1 MKKKLI
7 PAYVKFIFWNFLA
20 LMLSLWVLRIIF
32 WQFSI
37 HLGDNVPYQDVKKA
51 LLLGARFDV
60 RLALIV
66 TFPLHFYILIVG
78 NSYFRNKWYHR
89 LAGNYMAIT
98 YLILALFYLYDFGYF
113 AYIGSRLDASVMR
126 FTNNPWISLKMLW
139 ENYHVIW
146 GLIGLII
153 LYTVVYKATF
163 RLYKKCK
170 PKNFIPSKTQRI
182 VFAVLTVLAMSGGIY
197 NSTSH
202 YPLRWSEAMFSKY
215 HDVNQLALN
224 PVLFFF
230 DSFKFRKS
238 GFEIDKTKT
247 YYDTMAKYL
256 ALANPDK
263 DALNFTREI
272 KLKHTDKKPN
282 IVIVMLESVG
292 APVLGY
298 FNNPMQGT
306 PTLDSLMRHSLA
318 FDNHFVHRV
327 GTARSVYAS
336 LTGLPDVM
344 DVKTASRNPKA
355 IDQKT
360 IINQFTAYDKY
371 YFLGGSANW
380 ANIRAVFNTSID
392 DLTIYEEGS
401 YPKESRD
408 DVWGIDDYKLFKE
421 ADVILKGLNKKD
433 KPFLAYIQTAT
444 NHRPFTVPDELESFK
459 PLQEDEVDMEKLAT
473 SGFVGLDQLNALRY
487 LDFNL
492 KKFLERAK
500 KSGYY
505 DNTIFVF
512 YGDHN
517 TSMKPYHHMKRN
529 EYELGLGQLHT
540 PLIIHAPKYVQDT
553 IIHKPVGLIDM
564 MPILASVSNATDSY
578 KNYTLGKNQLITD
591 TNYSF
596 YYHNQFGGMG
606 LNIVSDKYLYAVS
619 RDDASKKFLYA
630 LSDVKLN
637 NLALKKP
644 IITAKLDSLA
654 QGFYESTRYL
664 YYNNKKN

>member
-1 MKKKLI
+1 MKKKII
-7 PAYVKFIFWNFLA
+7 PAYVKFIFWNFFIL
-20 LMLSLWVLRIIF
+20 LLFLWVLRLVF

-37 HLGDNVPYQDVKKA
+37 SLGDNVPYQDVKNA
-51 LLLGARFDV
+51 LLLGARFDT
-60 RLALIV
+60 RLALIA
-66 TFPLHFYILIVG
+66 TFPLHIYVLIIG
-78 NSYFRNKWYHR
+78 NAYFRNKWYHR

-98 YLILALFYLYDFGYF
+98 YLIISLFYLYDFGYF
-113 AYIGSRLDASVMR
+113 SYIGSRLDASVLR
-126 FTNNPWISLKMLW
+126 FVNNPWISLKMLW

-146 GLIGLII
+146 GLIGLAV
-153 LYTVVYKATF
+153 LYTIIYKATF

-170 PKNFIPSKTQRI
+170 PKNFIPSKTQKITFII
-182 VFAVLTVLAMSGGIY
+182 VTVLAISAGIY

-202 YPLRWSEAMFSKY
+202 YPLRWSQAVFSKY

-238 GFEIDKTKT
+238 GFEKEKTQA
-247 YYDTMAKYL
+247 YYPTMAQYL
-256 ALANPDK
+256 DVTNPDK
-263 DALNFTREI
+263 EKLNFERKIT
-272 KLKHTDKKPN
+272 LKHSAKKPN

-292 APVLGY
+292 APVLGF

-306 PTLDSLMRHSLA
+306 PVLDSLMHHSLA

-355 IDQKT
+355 INQRT
-360 IINQFTAYDKY
+360 IINQFEDYKKF

-380 ANIRAVFNTSID
+380 ANIRAVFNANID

-401 YPKESRD
+401 YPKEERD

-421 ADVILKGLNKKD
+421 SDLVLQKLSKGD

-444 NHRPFTVPDELESFK
+444 NHRPFTVPDSLETFK
-459 PLQEDEVDMEKLAT
+459 PLQEKDVDMKQLDA
-473 SGFVGLDQLNALRY
+473 SGFVNLDQLNALRY
-487 LDFNL
+487 LDFNIG
-492 KKFLERAK
+492 KFLERAK

-517 TSMKPYHHMKRN
+517 TSMRPYHHMKRN
-529 EYELGLGQLHT
+529 EYELGMGQLHT
-540 PLIIHAPKYVQDT
+540 PLIIHAPNYVQDSV
-553 IIHKPVGLIDM
+553 ISKPVGLIDM
-564 MPILASVSNATDSY
+564 MPMLATVSNGMDSY
-578 KNYTLGKNQLITD
+578 TNYTLGKNQLITD
-591 TNYSF
+591 DNYAF
-596 YYHNQFGGMG
+596 YYHNQFGSMG

-619 RDDASKKFLYA
+619 RDDTSKKYLFD
-630 LSDVKLN
+630 LSD
-637 NLALKKP
+637 KKYKN
-644 IITAKLDSLA
+644 IINEKPRVSQKLDSLA

-664 YYNNKKN
+664 YYNNKK